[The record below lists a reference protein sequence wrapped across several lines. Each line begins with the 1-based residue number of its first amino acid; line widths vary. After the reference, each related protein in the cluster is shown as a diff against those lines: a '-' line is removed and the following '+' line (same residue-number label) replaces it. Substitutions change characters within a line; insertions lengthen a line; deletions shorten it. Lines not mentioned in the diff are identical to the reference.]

1 MDNVLLP
8 DFLNF
13 DLYKINNNS
22 DNINIVYNNDTRK
35 TMILLKKSDEEHL
48 EFLSKILSAVQY
60 QITKDV
66 VLITIEQET
75 KTSLTNMMKNIN
87 ISTIVLFD
95 ITPKDISL
103 NYNLPK
109 YFPLK
114 INEKTLLLVDSLNQ
128 ISKNKIKKKELW
140 TALQKVFL

>member
-1 MDNVLLP
+1 
-8 DFLNF
+8 
-13 DLYKINNNS
+13 
-22 DNINIVYNNDTRK
+22 
-35 TMILLKKSDEEHL
+35 MILLKKSDEEHL